1 MSARISPNQSKARFC
16 AFRVDLLPVRMVL
29 IALLLT
35 VAGLAGS
42 VVQAQEFRA
51 TLSGAVTD
59 PTGAMVPGA
68 SIVVKETQTGTIN
81 RTLSD
86 SSGQY
91 VVPFLSPGDYSI
103 TVSGA
108 GFQTVTRTG
117 ITLHS
122 QEHPIVNLTLTVGQA
137 TETVTVT
144 SDAPLVDQAN
154 ASVGQV
160 ISTESVADLPLNGR
174 DFIQLATL

>member
-1 MSARISPNQSKARFC
+1 MSARPCHNQPKARSC
-16 AFRVDLLPVRMVL
+16 AFRFDLTPVRRIV

-35 VAGLAGS
+35 VAGLACNLM
-42 VVQAQEFRA
+42 QAQEFRA
-51 TLSGAVTD
+51 TLSGTVTD
-59 PTGAMVPGA
+59 STGAVVPGA
-68 SIVVKETQTGTIN
+68 TVVVKETQTGAIN

-103 TVSGA
+103 TASGP
-108 GFQTVTRTG
+108 GFQTVTRAG
-117 ITLHS
+117 ITLQS

-144 SDAPLVDQAN
+144 TDAP
-154 ASVGQV
+154 
-160 ISTESVADLPLNGR
+160 
-174 DFIQLATL
+174 